1 MVRHRG
7 LVKLV
12 VVSLL
17 LVVTSFTQAATVELV
32 VNWPAWA
39 QDNKVEFWNVAVDAA
54 DRDNDGNNTE
64 IINSN
69 LVTTRYGGENAIC
82 VPGFCNIPAVFSN
95 SLSQTYTFNNVPPG
109 DYRLVLYDSALD
121 GWNGNGSVFIV
132 VNGATIAGYTLPAGI
147 ASGVT
152 PIFTIDDTLATN
164 TTQTCS
170 DVNLTSTWS
179 NLGTSPQSTSGAIPV
194 TINTTTT
201 GPANWV
207 FSPDTM
213 NNISAWSSSA
223 VEGSQSLGVLFEWDP
238 TPGVNGFE
246 PVYQAIDSDG
256 VANDAD
262 PGGDGTLEIS
272 FGGRTVDNAIIHV
285 DRVGGVGAGVSNSA
299 RWSLNT
305 PSVTL
310 GRLAGVGHFA
320 TYANNSFL
328 RDMLV
333 VSANTESSTDTATGT
348 AAGSVVY
355 RGSYSNLSLGLDG
368 IGLEGA
374 GGDGMELVVCVPQA
388 DLSLTK
394 TTNNAAPN
402 VGENVTFTLTVTN
415 SGPDAANNI
424 QIRDLLPAELDF
436 VSSNPSQ
443 GSFASGSGIWDVGTL
458 ANGGSATLEIVAS
471 PNTAGVIT
479 NQAEIINSDRIDPDS
494 EFRSGFGVDDLSDGI
509 ADDDEASVDISAGVV
524 DISVT
529 KSSLNDF
536 VPGGNDTYTIVVTNA
551 GPAEA
556 NNLAV
561 SDNFPAG
568 VTLNGNW
575 TCTATAGS
583 SCSSG
588 SGGAS
593 GDSSISLNVSVIA
606 GGQATITVPVVYSTD
621 PEDF

>member
-1 MVRHRG
+1 MRQHK
-7 LVKLV
+7 KLGQLTLAT
-12 VVSLL
+12 LL
-17 LVVTSFTQAATVELV
+17 FLIAGFAQAATVEFQ
-32 VNWPAWA
+32 VNWPSFAR
-39 QDNKVEFWNVAVDAA
+39 DNKIEFWNVAVDVE
-54 DRDNDGNNTE
+54 DRDGDLDTAE
-64 IINSN
+64 TINSN
-69 LVTTRYGGENAIC
+69 LVTTIYGGENAIC
-82 VPGFCNIPAVFSN
+82 VPGFCSAPGVGNT
-95 SLSQTYTFNNVPPG
+95 SLTQTYTFNKVPPG
-109 DYRLVLYDSALD
+109 NYRIEMFDSFGD
-121 GWNGNGSVFIV
+121 GWNGGGNVTVF
-132 VNGATIAGYTLPAGI
+132 VNGTSIGTVS
-147 ASGVT
+147 ASGFGT
-152 PIFTIDDTLATN
+152 STNIFTISDPIAPTV
-164 TTQTCS
+164 TQTCS
-170 DVNLTSTWS
+170 DVNLTGAWS
-179 NLGTSPQSTSGAIPV
+179 SSGGTLQSTSGAIPIEITASSTGPGSWSFALDSMN
-194 TINTTTT
+194 TIN
-201 GPANWV
+201 A
-207 FSPDTM
+207 F
-213 NNISAWSSSA
+213 SSSA
-223 VEGSQSLGVLFEWDP
+223 VQGNTSLVADFSWDQ
-238 TPGVNGFE
+238 TPGANGYD
-246 PVYQAIDSDG
+246 PVYQAVNSDG
-256 VANDAD
+256 VSSNLD
-262 PGGDGTLEIS
+262 PGGIGSLDIS
-272 FGGRTVDNAIIHV
+272 FGGRTVNNAVVHL
-285 DRVGGVGAGVSNSA
+285 DRLGGVGGGVSNSA
-299 RWSLNT
+299 RWSVDNAG
-305 PSVTL
+305 VTL
-310 GRLAGVGHFA
+310 GRLAGVGHFN
-320 TYANNSFL
+320 TYSNNSL
-328 RDMLV
+328 MREMLV
-333 VSANTESSTDTATGT
+333 VSANTESSTNNATGT

-355 RGSYSNLSLGLDG
+355 QGEYSTLGFTLDG
-368 IGLEGA
+368 IGVEGA
-374 GGDGMELVVCVPQA
+374 GGDAMELVVCVPQA

-394 TTNNAAPN
+394 TTNNVAPN

-424 QIRDLLPAELDF
+424 QVRDLLPAELDF

-443 GSFASGSGIWDVGTL
+443 GSYASGSGIWDVGTI

-536 VPGGNDTYTIVVTNA
+536 VPGGSDTYTIVVTNA

-606 GGQATITVPVVYSTD
+606 GGQATITVPVMYSTD
-621 PEDF
+621 PADF

>member
-1 MVRHRG
+1 M
-7 LVKLV
+7 
-12 VVSLL
+12 
-17 LVVTSFTQAATVELV
+17 
-32 VNWPAWA
+32 
-39 QDNKVEFWNVAVDAA
+39 
-54 DRDNDGNNTE
+54 
-64 IINSN
+64 
-69 LVTTRYGGENAIC
+69 
-82 VPGFCNIPAVFSN
+82 
-95 SLSQTYTFNNVPPG
+95 
-109 DYRLVLYDSALD
+109 
-121 GWNGNGSVFIV
+121 
-132 VNGATIAGYTLPAGI
+132 TI
-147 ASGVT
+147 
-152 PIFTIDDTLATN
+152 
-164 TTQTCS
+164 
-170 DVNLTSTWS
+170 ST
-179 NLGTSPQSTSGAIPV
+179 AE
-194 TINTTTT
+194 T
-201 GPANWV
+201 GPASWS
-207 FSPDTM
+207 FTDESM
-213 NNISAWSSSA
+213 NNIPAWSSSA
-223 VEGSQSLGVLFEWDP
+223 VEGYQSLGVLFEWDP
-238 TPGVNGFE
+238 TPADGGD
-246 PVYQAIDSDG
+246 PVYQAVDTDG
-256 VANDAD
+256 NVNDTD
-262 PGGDGTLEIS
+262 PGGFGTMSLS
-272 FGGRTVDNAIIHV
+272 FGGRTVTNAILHW
-285 DRVGGVGAGVSNSA
+285 DRLGGVGQNVSNSA
-299 RWSLNT
+299 RVTVDT
-305 PSVTL
+305 PGVAL
-310 GRLAGVGHFA
+310 RRLAGVGHFK
-320 TYANNSFL
+320 TFENNSFY
-328 RDMLV
+328 REILV
-333 VSANTESSTDTATGT
+333 ASENTESSINGDTGT
-348 AAGSVVY
+348 AAGSVALIGDYASVDL
-355 RGSYSNLSLGLDG
+355 NWDG
-368 IGLEGA
+368 IGVEGA
-374 GGDGMELVVCVPQA
+374 GGDAMELVVCVPQA

-561 SDNFPAG
+561 SDNFPDG

-583 SCSSG
+583 SCNSG

-621 PEDF
+621 PADF